1 MQMHSKSSEPLT
13 LRILPTMSLRAFRM
27 KIAKVL
33 KSNKADIFL
42 SMEAGDGIVRELHPD
57 NDARGLDW
65 LGLED
70 GSNIVVY
77 NKVQSEQ

>member
-1 MQMHSKSSEPLT
+1 MHRKSSEPLT
-13 LRILPTMSLRAFRM
+13 LRVLPTMSLRAFRM

-33 KSNKADIFL
+33 KRNGTDIFL
-42 SMEAGDGIVRELHPD
+42 SIEVGNGVVRELHSD
-57 NDARGLDW
+57 NDARDLDW

-77 NKVQSEQ
+77 SKVQSEQ